1 MNCYYIGMDDVIAN
15 AFIESMKQ
23 NGNRFLT
30 YEQIYDYGDKAVG
43 LVRKDA
49 EVLFDKCSSHCTTSC
64 SVTLYP
70 CRTYLVA
77 DGDGFDFGAEVVNP
91 ITRNPSVWHR
101 KRGNKYECNRK
112 RIFIHPCRTNDIQKY
127 CNRTDKTLH
136 QEF

>member
-49 EVLFDKCSSHCTTSC
+49 NVLFDKSNTDVVLTDYVDFFNEQTIDGALGIELKQEKSRSDLINQFRGYLPLDVLRAFV
-64 SVTLYP
+64 SVSI
-70 CRTYLVA
+70 CA
-77 DGDGFDFGAEVVNP
+77 D
-91 ITRNPSVWHR
+91 
-101 KRGNKYECNRK
+101 
-112 RIFIHPCRTNDIQKY
+112 
-127 CNRTDKTLH
+127 
-136 QEF
+136 

>member
-49 EVLFDKCSSHCTTSC
+49 EVLFDKSNTD
-64 SVTLYP
+64 SVLTDYADFFSEQTIDGTLDIEFKARKVQIRFDQP
-70 CRTYLVA
+70 VPRISATRCIARVRVCFYL
-77 DGDGFDFGAEVVNP
+77 
-91 ITRNPSVWHR
+91 
-101 KRGNKYECNRK
+101 C
-112 RIFIHPCRTNDIQKY
+112 
-127 CNRTDKTLH
+127 
-136 QEF
+136 